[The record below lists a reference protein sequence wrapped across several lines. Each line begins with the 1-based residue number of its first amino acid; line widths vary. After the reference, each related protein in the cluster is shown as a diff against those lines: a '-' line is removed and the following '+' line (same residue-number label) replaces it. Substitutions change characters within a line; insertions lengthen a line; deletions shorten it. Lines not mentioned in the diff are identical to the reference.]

1 MYEMGNVGD
10 KFLIYCATGEIKK
23 VAQYIKN
30 ELNINYVGNIN
41 YFDKKKSI
49 LIEMGN
55 VTGLM
60 IAVIRNQKE
69 IVQLLLDNKAKT
81 DIVTGSNEQNVLH
94 RATMNKDI
102 DPDIVSLLL
111 KNMSPE
117 AINQKDNRDRT
128 PLDLSILSNNNK
140 TTTLIQQFKRKQF
153 KRKALKAKLLPYSKL
168 RYKF

>member
-1 MYEMGNVGD
+1 MMYEMGNVGD
-10 KFLIYCATGEIKK
+10 TFLIYCATGEKER
-23 VAQYIKN
+23 VAQYIKDK
-30 ELNINYVGNIN
+30 LNINYVGNIN
-41 YFDKKKSI
+41 YIYNDKKKSI
-49 LIEMGN
+49 LIEANN

-111 KNMSPE
+111 KNMSLDT
-117 AINQKDNRDRT
+117 INKKDIRGRT
-128 PLDLSILSNNNK
+128 PLDLSILSNNNT
-140 TTTLIQQFKRKQF
+140 TTTLIEKFIN
-153 KRKALKAKLLPYSKL
+153 RKAFKAKLLPYSKL